1 VTAVYGDME
10 SEPVCV
16 EHVSIEEMTDN
27 HSMLNVHPNPTNGK
41 VIIENVNVIS
51 VEIYNMQGQ
60 NVGRFNT
67 NEIDMGVL
75 PSGMYILVVK
85 DIEGN
90 INIAK
95 VALEL

>member
-1 VTAVYGDME
+1 
-10 SEPVCV
+10 
-16 EHVSIEEMTDN
+16 
-27 HSMLNVHPNPTNGK
+27 MLNVHPNPTNGK

>member
-1 VTAVYGDME
+1 
-10 SEPVCV
+10 
-16 EHVSIEEMTDN
+16 
-27 HSMLNVHPNPTNGK
+27 
-41 VIIENVNVIS
+41 
-51 VEIYNMQGQ
+51 IYNMQGQ

-95 VALEL
+95 VALEH